1 MDPTDDISE
10 FLVSRRAKLSLQQAG
25 LPDFGGRRR
34 VPGLRREE
42 VALLAGMSA
51 EYYKRLERGN
61 ATGVSEG
68 VLDGISRALQLDEA
82 EHAHLYDLVRAANA
96 GAHPQRRRPTRKAPL
111 SAGMQQ
117 TIDAMSTV
125 PVFVQNGRL
134 DAVATNRLGRALFS
148 VMLDDARAPANQPVN
163 AARFTFLDPRAQTFH
178 QDWDANARQIVAIL
192 RAEAG
197 RSPYDRQ
204 LSDLVGE
211 LSTQSDLFRRL
222 WGAHDVREHRTGT
235 KSIHHP
241 VVGDLQLTYQGMDL
255 TSDRGLQMLV
265 FTAEPGSPSQDGL
278 QLLANWAIEHAGA
291 DKPGLNVG

>member
-1 MDPTDDISE
+1 MHPSDDISE

-51 EYYKRLERGN
+51 EYYKRLERGQT
-61 ATGVSEG
+61 TGVSEG

-96 GAHPQRRRPTRKAPL
+96 GARPQRRRPTRKLPL

-148 VMLDDARAPANQPVN
+148 VMFDDARAPVN
-163 AARFTFLDPRAQTFH
+163 AARFIFLDTRAQEFYR
-178 QDWDANARQIVAIL
+178 DWEGNTRQIVAIL

-211 LSTQSDLFRRL
+211 LSTRSDLFRTL
-222 WGAHDVREHRTGT
+222 WGAHDVRDHRTGT

-241 VVGDLQLTYQGMDL
+241 VVGDLDLTYQGMDL

-265 FTAEPGSPSQDGL
+265 FSAEPGSPSQDGL
-278 QLLANWAIEHAGA
+278 QLLANWAALRA
-291 DKPGLNVG
+291 DATKPGLQVG